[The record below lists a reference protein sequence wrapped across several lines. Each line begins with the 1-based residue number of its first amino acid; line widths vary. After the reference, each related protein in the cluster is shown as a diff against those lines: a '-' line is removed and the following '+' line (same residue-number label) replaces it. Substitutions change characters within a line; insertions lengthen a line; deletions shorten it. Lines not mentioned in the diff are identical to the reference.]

1 MLVRTVLVCLVLAS
15 LSECMFR
22 PQRHHYEECSCEEEV
37 PCEEEPT
44 RPPTTTT
51 VKPTTVPVTTP
62 TTTRTTTRTTVP
74 STTPTTVTTTT
85 TTVPK
90 TTTINPCRT
99 TDQPVAP
106 YLRKNGYW
114 CSMMVNFGVGSS
126 SGYPYDDAVFDCS
139 LNGLVVSSLEIDQEK
154 IDYIRL
160 AKTDVLYDIT
170 AYWVGASQDPTT
182 KQYYWDDG
190 QAIRLMEPQPTV
202 VDPNGHVAWFI
213 NKNSS
218 VPGYGDYKVVS
229 KTGEGNPKVNANLC
243 GTPGIQF
250 N

>member
-22 PQRHHYEECSCEEEV
+22 PQQHHYEECSCEEEV

-74 STTPTTVTTTT
+74 STTPTTPTTTT
-85 TTVPK
+85 TTVAS
-90 TTTINPCRT
+90 TTTIKPCGNVRAA
-99 TDQPVAP
+99 VAP

-114 CSMMVNFGVGSS
+114 CSLMVSFGAGSTN
-126 SGYPYDDAVFDCS
+126 YYDYERGREDC
-139 LNGLVVSSLEIDQEK
+139 LMNNLVVSSLETDQEK
-154 IDYIRL
+154 AAYIRL
-160 AKTDVLYDIT
+160 AQTTVLYDLT
-170 AYWVGASQDPTT
+170 AFWVGASLNTT
-182 KQYYWDDG
+182 DHKYYWDDG
-190 QAIRLMEPQPTV
+190 QAVGLLDPQPRV
-202 VDPNGHVAWFI
+202 VDPNGHVAWFL

-218 VPGYGDYKVVS
+218 VPGYGDFRVVA
-229 KTGEGNPKVNANLC
+229 KTGEGPPKVNGLLC
-243 GTPGIQF
+243 GAPGLQF